1 MNTGNFYKMAVTN
14 SAQLYGWTKIYEK
27 PHVTGFFNELKR
39 CHLDVYIIEKRV
51 ITCLEHPK
59 GTTVLERV
67 NIDFFELQDIFK
79 DPRIH
84 TSKGKKLL

>member
-14 SAQLYGWTKIYEK
+14 SAQLHGWTKIYEK
-27 PHVTGFFNELKR
+27 ERVTGFYNELKG
-39 CHLDVYIIEKRV
+39 CHLDVYINEMRV

-67 NIDFFELQDIFK
+67 NIGFFELAEIFK
-79 DPRIH
+79 DPRKH